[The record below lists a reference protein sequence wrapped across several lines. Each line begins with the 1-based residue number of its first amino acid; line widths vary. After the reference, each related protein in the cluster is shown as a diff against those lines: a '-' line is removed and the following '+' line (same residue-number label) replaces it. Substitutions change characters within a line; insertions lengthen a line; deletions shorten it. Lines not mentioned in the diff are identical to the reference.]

1 MKALPDWVIS
11 CETNNIILGLSN
23 PNFTIS
29 KIAAVIRDSLAYTI
43 ECYGYR
49 LREDHEIYKRYKRN
63 FQNVTV
69 SNLINVIKNC
79 KEINTKKI
87 SGKLGHVIMKTET
100 FSTNETDKLS
110 RDKFPSVAF
119 MRLVNCQLLANN
131 GRCYACK
138 I

>member
-23 PNFTIS
+23 PNFTIP

-100 FSTNETDKLS
+100 FSNNETDKLS

>member
-1 MKALPDWVIS
+1 MIS
-11 CETNNIILGLSN
+11 CETNNIILGLSD
-23 PNFTIS
+23 PNFTIP

-63 FQNVTV
+63 
-69 SNLINVIKNC
+69 LIKNC